1 MHSLEDSCEKL
12 RIGLTQTK
20 QINWYEY
27 EVIFYATYEK
37 FKPIIEQAMSDIN
50 VQIKLQR
57 VTHLWVLPE
66 KEALQ
71 LPDTFKHNDY
81 YMDTVKPEDAEVINA
96 VWPPRFNTSLEY
108 IRTFITMNGGFGIYE
123 KGTDKLV
130 SWLLINVMGQLGVL
144 QTREGYYKNG
154 FGAALARK
162 ASSIISRNGDHPIAT
177 VRGGNLASEGLFTK
191 LGFKQKY
198 ACIYIRCH
206 KKTKF

>member
-71 LPDTFKHNDY
+71 LPDT
-81 YMDTVKPEDAEVINA
+81 
-96 VWPPRFNTSLEY
+96 
-108 IRTFITMNGGFGIYE
+108 
-123 KGTDKLV
+123 
-130 SWLLINVMGQLGVL
+130 
-144 QTREGYYKNG
+144 
-154 FGAALARK
+154 
-162 ASSIISRNGDHPIAT
+162 
-177 VRGGNLASEGLFTK
+177 
-191 LGFKQKY
+191 
-198 ACIYIRCH
+198 
-206 KKTKF
+206 